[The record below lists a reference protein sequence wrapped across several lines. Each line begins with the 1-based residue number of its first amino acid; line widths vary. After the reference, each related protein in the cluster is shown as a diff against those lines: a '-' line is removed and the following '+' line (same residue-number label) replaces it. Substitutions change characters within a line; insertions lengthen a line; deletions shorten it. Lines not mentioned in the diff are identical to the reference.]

1 MGRWSLLCGA
11 VALVVLSVACAATN
25 RPSGSAPAATTSA
38 AAAGAASGGLAP
50 AAAGSNAAPAAPAAA
65 SPPAMLPDKI
75 KIAYTALS
83 GSQLPMYVADES
95 GLFARHGVDVEALYI
110 ASGTTGMASLVA
122 GDIQFSVSTGPD
134 AAGVHAGG
142 APAVLLMGWINT
154 FPNLFMV
161 EPSITSP
168 AQLRGKPIGISRL
181 GTQAHVSARLALK
194 KWGIE
199 PDEVQFIQLG
209 GVPEILAGMQAGAV
223 VGGAFSPPTNIRA
236 RQAGFHAL
244 GDLAQMGIPYQ
255 STGLVALQPY
265 VDANPEATR
274 RVVRAL
280 LEGIKLV
287 HTDDAASRAALGKV
301 TQTDDV
307 AVLDETIAYYRQITP
322 RVPYP
327 TLEGLQTGLDDLA
340 ETNPAARALRPQQ
353 LVNTTILE
361 ALEREGFIQQLYG
374 DR

>member
-1 MGRWSLLCGA
+1 MGQSCRLFGA
-11 VALVVLSVACAATN
+11 VVLVFLGVACAAG
-25 RPSGSAPAATTSA
+25 SGPAGSSPSAPSAAGATSGGPVA
-38 AAAGAASGGLAP
+38 AAAVGGVAP
-50 AAAGSNAAPAAPAAA
+50 APASA
-65 SPPAMLPDKI
+65 PAMLPDKI

-95 GLFARHGVDVEALYI
+95 GLFAKHGVDVESVYI

-122 GDIQFSVSTGPD
+122 GDVQFSVSTGPD
-134 AAGVHAGG
+134 AAAVHAGG

-161 EPSITSP
+161 DPSITNP

-199 PDEVQFIQLG
+199 PDEVQFVQLG

-265 VDANPEATR
+265 VDANPEASR

-280 LEGIKLV
+280 LEGIKLL
-287 HTDDAASRAALGKV
+287 HTDDAATRAALGKV

-307 AVLDETIAYYRQITP
+307 AVLDETIAYYRELTP
-322 RVPYP
+322 RAPYP

-340 ETNPAARALRPQQ
+340 ETNPAARALQPRQ
-353 LVNTTILE
+353 LVNTSILE
-361 ALEREGFIQQLYG
+361 ALEREGFLKQLYG
-374 DR
+374 DP